1 MRISDWSSDVCSSD
15 LAEQIEYRLLHVGA
29 MDTHRAATDFDT
41 IEHDVVALRQRRT
54 RIGTQRVGIERL
66 GRGERMVQRDPAA
79 GFVVTLEH
87 RPIDDPQRAP
97 AIDGELQIIANL
109 QPQCAERSEEHTSE
123 LQSLMRISYAVFCL
137 KKKKHHNKPT

>member
-79 GFVVTLEH
+79 GFGVPLDPP
-87 RPIDDPQRAP
+87 PIDDPPPAP
-97 AIDGELQIIANL
+97 APHG
-109 QPQCAERSEEHTSE
+109 
-123 LQSLMRISYAVFCL
+123 SL
-137 KKKKHHNKPT
+137 HHLSNTLSTARYRDK

>member
-54 RIGTQRVGIERL
+54 RTGTQRVGIERL

-79 GFVVTLEH
+79 GFVVTHQH
-87 RPIDDPQRAP
+87 RPIHDPHCAP
-97 AIDGELQIIANL
+97 ALTGYLQNITNL
-109 QPQCAERSEEHTSE
+109 QTPFPPRS
-123 LQSLMRISYAVFCL
+123 
-137 KKKKHHNKPT
+137 NKRMSG

>member
-66 GRGERMVQRDPAA
+66 GRGERMVQRDPA
-79 GFVVTLEH
+79 
-87 RPIDDPQRAP
+87 
-97 AIDGELQIIANL
+97 
-109 QPQCAERSEEHTSE
+109 RSEERRVGKGCVGTGRTRWSPD
-123 LQSLMRISYAVFCL
+123 L
-137 KKKKHHNKPT
+137 

>member
-79 GFVVTLEH
+79 GFVVTLDH
-87 RPIDDPQRAP
+87 RPIHESARAP
-97 AIDGELQIIANL
+97 SS
-109 QPQCAERSEEHTSE
+109 ERVCQYVHISVAAV
-123 LQSLMRISYAVFCL
+123 SL
-137 KKKKHHNKPT
+137 KH